1 MLAEGGGPL
10 RLPRRGRGSVPSF
23 HNLLE
28 ISPCRKHF
36 ALLFL
41 PPFGGIEG
49 GCGFYVV
56 NVEHTK
62 TVQPCTFSL
71 APFCATGTCV
81 TLQRLFTLGDV
92 SSGEHPCGKFLF
104 QLGFLVVQFV
114 VDCASFLLG
123 LHLCRHLSDFP
134 DLVGQERIVDYLQEV
149 FPCGR
154 NAVRISFLFVVKHCE
169 SCAPIKVYAQSA
181 GL

>member
-1 MLAEGGGPL
+1 MNKQDAVMLAESGTPTYTPSIF
-10 RLPRRGRGSVPSF
+10 PRRGRVLIPVLHDFLESF
-23 HNLLE
+23 
-28 ISPCRKHF
+28 S
-36 ALLFL
+36 
-41 PPFGGIEG
+41 GIAD
-49 GCGFYVV
+49 VV

-71 APFCATGTCV
+71 APFCATGTGV

-114 VDCASFLLG
+114 VGCASFLLG